1 VPNLDFRVEGAE
13 VQEFAAVPSLLFKL
27 RVENLEEEP
36 IRSVALNTQIRIAAT
51 QRHYDAVE
59 QERLLELFGEPSRW
73 KDTLRSLLWTHTVL
87 QVPAFSGS
95 TVADMPV
102 PCTYD
107 LEVVAAKYFYALEDG
122 EVPLEFLFSGTVFY
136 AGEDGR
142 LQVARISWEKE
153 AEFRLPVRVWKEMM
167 DHYFPNSA
175 WIRLRRDAFDQ
186 LYNYKIRKGLPTWE
200 AAVEALLRA
209 GGRAVGGCG
218 EEDRRCG
225 ALRRIPAVALPP
237 VGEKEPAA
245 LDVRGSVS
253 AGLQRGPG
261 WGRPLDHADP
271 VPDVG
276 G

>member
-1 VPNLDFRVEGAE
+1 MPNLDFRVAGAE

-51 QRHYDAVE
+51 QRHYDSAE

-136 AGEDGR
+136 AGADGR
-142 LQVARISWEKE
+142 LQVERISWEKE
-153 AEFRLPVRVWKEMM
+153 AEFRLPVRLWKEMM
-167 DHYFPNSA
+167 EHYFPNSA
-175 WIRLRRDAFDQ
+175 WIRLRRDAFDR
-186 LYNYKIRKGLPTWE
+186 LYDYKVRKGLPTWE

-209 GGRAVGGCG
+209 SEQEVER
-218 EEDRRCG
+218 
-225 ALRRIPAVALPP
+225 
-237 VGEKEPAA
+237 
-245 LDVRGSVS
+245 
-253 AGLQRGPG
+253 
-261 WGRPLDHADP
+261 
-271 VPDVG
+271 
-276 G
+276 

>member
-1 VPNLDFRVEGAE
+1 VPNLDLRVAGAE

-51 QRHYDAVE
+51 QRHYDSAE

-136 AGEDGR
+136 AGADGR
-142 LQVARISWEKE
+142 LQVERIPWEKE
-153 AEFRLPVRVWKEMM
+153 AEFRLPVRLWKEMM

-175 WIRLRRDAFDQ
+175 WIRLRRDAFDR
-186 LYNYKIRKGLPTWE
+186 LYDYKVRKGLPTWE

-209 GGRAVGGCG
+209 SEQEV
-218 EEDRRCG
+218 E
-225 ALRRIPAVALPP
+225 
-237 VGEKEPAA
+237 
-245 LDVRGSVS
+245 
-253 AGLQRGPG
+253 
-261 WGRPLDHADP
+261 W
-271 VPDVG
+271 
-276 G
+276 